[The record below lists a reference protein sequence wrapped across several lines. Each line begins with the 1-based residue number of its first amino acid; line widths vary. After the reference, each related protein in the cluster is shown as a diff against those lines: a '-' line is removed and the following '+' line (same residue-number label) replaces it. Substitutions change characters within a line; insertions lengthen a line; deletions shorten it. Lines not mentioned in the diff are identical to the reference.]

1 LYGDPTLQN
10 KLAAWITVARLPFHL
25 VGILPFI
32 LGTVLAWEIDHS
44 FHIGAFI
51 IGVTAVVLTMLSTYL
66 AGEYWDF
73 EEDSIS
79 QRIGRT
85 MFSGGTGVL
94 QTGLIDQMNVL
105 KASQVALIIAGTIF
119 LIIPV
124 LFPSRALILI
134 LGVLGLMGGFF
145 YSTPPIRW
153 IKRGLGELWIAF
165 CYGWLTV
172 ATGYYLQT
180 GRIPILLV
188 WISAPIALTI
198 FNVILLNEFPDHLA
212 DSEAGKTNL
221 LVRLGMENGSILYV
235 IISVIGWFTVL
246 YSTTRINP
254 QKTLLAYSPVFII
267 SVYLVIEMLNKK
279 WRYKENIERLCA
291 ANLLVNLGTTAC
303 FILAYIG

>member
-1 LYGDPTLQN
+1 LQN

-105 KASQVALIIAGTIF
+105 KASQVALI
-119 LIIPV
+119 
-124 LFPSRALILI
+124 I